1 MKEVITEDRAVS
13 PIIATIL
20 LIAITV
26 VLAATLI
33 SILST
38 FTNSSHIEDID
49 SSLSLSGVINNTK
62 TNSYYLNISSTST
75 SPSLSKIF
83 VEIFDGSRVIYDGS
97 LAPGTHGNI
106 TIYTTTTTFSP
117 LNNIELTLKG
127 KYSTITEVEL
137 IYASSVFATVT
148 PV

>member
-1 MKEVITEDRAVS
+1 MKEVVTEDRAVS

-38 FTNSSHIEDID
+38 FTNSTHLEDID
-49 SSLSLSGVINNTK
+49 SSLSLSGVMNTTK
-62 TNSYYLNISSTST
+62 TNSYDLNVSSTST
-75 SPSLSKIF
+75 SPSLSQIF
-83 VEIFDGSRVIYDGS
+83 IEIFDGSREIYDGS
-97 LAPGTHGNI
+97 LAPGQHGNLTI
-106 TIYTTTTTFSP
+106 TTNMTTFSP
-117 LNNIELTLKG
+117 LGFIKLSLTG